1 MKAFE
6 PNSTEADMQDTLF
19 TLFHVTD
26 PEASARF
33 YAGLLDRPAV
43 EASPTFAMF
52 ALGAGGMLGLWK
64 RDTVAPASGGAPGA
78 SELAFAVAGRDAV
91 DARHARW
98 QALGCAV
105 LQPPTLMDFGY
116 TFTVQDP
123 DGHRV
128 RVFAPEGQ

>member
-1 MKAFE
+1 MPDAV
-6 PNSTEADMQDTLF
+6 F
-19 TLFHVTD
+19 TLLHVAD

-33 YAGLLDRPAV
+33 YSTLLEQPAV

-52 ALGAGGMLGLWK
+52 ALGTKSMLGLWK
-64 RDTVAPASGGAPGA
+64 RDTVAPASSGAPGA
-78 SELAFAVAGRDAV
+78 SELAFAVPDRNAV

-98 QALGCAV
+98 RAAGSTV
-105 LQPPTLMDFGY
+105 LQPPTPMDFGY
-116 TFTVQDP
+116 TFVVQDP

>member
-1 MKAFE
+1 M
-6 PNSTEADMQDTLF
+6 PDTVF

-33 YAGLLDRPAV
+33 YAGLLEQPAI
-43 EASPTFAMF
+43 ETSPTFAMF
-52 ALGAGGMLGLWK
+52 ALGHGAMLGLWK
-64 RDTVAPASGGAPGA
+64 QDTVEPASRGAPGA
-78 SELAFAVAGRDAV
+78 CELAFAIEGRDAV

-98 QALGCAV
+98 RALGCTV
-105 LQPPTLMDFGY
+105 LQAPMAMDFGY

-128 RVFAPEGQ
+128 RVFAPQEQ